1 LCRWQPIH
9 RQWLN
14 RVWGENKIVPV
25 MDDVQLQ
32 ENQIQNINVEAPAF
46 AGNDKAYPFVLLP
59 YLSQAFFDGKGANL
73 PWMQEMPDPMTSI
86 VYGSWVEL
94 NPTTAKKLGIVEG
107 DVLDVQSI
115 AGSIQAPAFI
125 FPAIR
130 PDVVAMPIGQGH
142 TQYGRYAKD
151 RGTNPLQ
158 ILDPQIDDK
167 SSALAWSSTRIKL
180 TKTGKRINIIK
191 TDGVTRTLG
200 RQILDKP
207 EGHS

>member
-1 LCRWQPIH
+1 
-9 RQWLN
+9 
-14 RVWGENKIVPV
+14 
-25 MDDVQLQ
+25 
-32 ENQIQNINVEAPAF
+32 
-46 AGNDKAYPFVLLP
+46 
-59 YLSQAFFDGKGANL
+59 
-73 PWMQEMPDPMTSI
+73 
-86 VYGSWVEL
+86 
-94 NPTTAKKLGIVEG
+94 
-107 DVLDVQSI
+107 
-115 AGSIQAPAFI
+115 
-125 FPAIR
+125 
-130 PDVVAMPIGQGH
+130 MPIGQGH

-151 RGTNPLQ
+151 RGANPLQ